1 MSETRLAIVIV
12 NRSLD
17 AANAII
23 AGNNVNLTASISM
36 APSPFDVVS
45 LPYAAI
51 ASAAKAKRPRYAT
64 GALS

>member
-1 MSETRLAIVIV
+1 MAIVIV

-36 APSPFDVVS
+36 TPLDAVR
-45 LPYAAI
+45 LTAC
-51 ASAAKAKRPRYAT
+51 
-64 GALS
+64 LH